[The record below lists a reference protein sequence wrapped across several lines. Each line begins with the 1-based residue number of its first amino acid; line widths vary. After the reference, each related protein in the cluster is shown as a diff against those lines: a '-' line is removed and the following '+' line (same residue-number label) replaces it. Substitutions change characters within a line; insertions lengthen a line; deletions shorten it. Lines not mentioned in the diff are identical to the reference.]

1 MTGNESD
8 SDSLWLFD
16 YLNAMNGSHRVSC
29 QQVSVQKNKKAIKTV
44 TDISGHFREAQGFML
59 SKTICL
65 IFLIGTTTH
74 PERNQDKAEMGGCDA
89 SSGF

>member
-16 YLNAMNGSHRVSC
+16 YFSAMNGGHRVSC

-44 TDISGHFREAQGFML
+44 TDISGHFRETQDFML
-59 SKTICL
+59 NKTICL
-65 IFLIGTTTH
+65 VFSMGTTTR
-74 PERNQDKAEMGGCDA
+74 PEKNDQDKGEVGG
-89 SSGF
+89 F